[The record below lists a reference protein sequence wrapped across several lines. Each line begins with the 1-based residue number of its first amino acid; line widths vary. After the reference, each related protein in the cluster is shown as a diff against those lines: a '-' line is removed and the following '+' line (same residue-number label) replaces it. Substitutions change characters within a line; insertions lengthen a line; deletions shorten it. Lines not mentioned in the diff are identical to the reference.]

1 MHIGQIS
8 FHAKF
13 QQRILKIENHVAVL
27 SFSSD
32 FITTESIKMA
42 KFQNLV
48 FLVIVHQ
55 QFAS

>member
-1 MHIGQIS
+1 MDVGQIS

-13 QQRILKIENHVAVL
+13 QQDILKTENQVPIL

-32 FITTESIKMA
+32 FITTEGRKLA
-42 KFQNLV
+42 KIQNLV

-55 QFAS
+55 